1 MLSGNRDDNRGMTK
15 IVPPEGLFCSVL
27 RDFQAHLEFREHGF
41 TVRVIS
47 RTPARTLP
55 DFHGGYPANPALA
68 GPASLKSCLLDAKPG
83 CAMPSCWLVAAGVDC
98 KSRKRSSPG

>member
-1 MLSGNRDDNRGMTK
+1 MLSGNRDDNRGMAK
-15 IVPPEGLFCSVL
+15 IVPPEGLLCSVL

-55 DFHGGYPANPALA
+55 DFHGGYP
-68 GPASLKSCLLDAKPG
+68 CKPG
-83 CAMPSCWLVAAGVDC
+83 SCRTRVPEVLPIGREPWLRYAKLLARRRRG
-98 KSRKRSSPG
+98 